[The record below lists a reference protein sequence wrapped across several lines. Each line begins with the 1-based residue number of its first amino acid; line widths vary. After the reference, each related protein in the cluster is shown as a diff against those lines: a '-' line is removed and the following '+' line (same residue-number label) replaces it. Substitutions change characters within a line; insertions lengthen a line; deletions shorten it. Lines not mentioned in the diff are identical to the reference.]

1 MKKNI
6 LIFTLVTSF
15 LLPIFATNP
24 ETDFEYHLRDDNES
38 VVINGF
44 KKKLNKYEFPETIE
58 GFPVTAITLHD
69 FTGFEGITAI
79 SFKLPNSLK
88 EFYLHAP
95 GYMGLPAKPNSRVVI
110 ENLPESLVSLS
121 IDAGYDYKNL
131 DDFYLKI
138 KGNIMALS
146 NLNESVWLGHCMLES
161 TKIEINAKMQDSIFG
176 YSNIEEVL
184 FKDDVNNIGSFY
196 YCKKLK
202 KVTLPATRNLRIKE
216 NAFNGCSNLTEI
228 VIPDGLTSIE
238 KIGYDA
244 FTEVPLNL
252 KTKSLL
258 YKLEEYGMNGTEY
271 FRGEGLSKISS
282 NILKRRND
290 LQIALQEN
298 LKKFNMDSDK
308 LKQITGLSL
317 EKRRNNE
324 YIVRD
329 ITKKSLS
336 YKRIQ
341 IGESLDALNGN
352 EINEIGS
359 SYISKIE
366 QTLNKFEGLK
376 SEEYLKYNDDLDG
389 VEYSIS
395 FISSSCNVYIN
406 NDGNILFKIKSGDEL
421 KFLNGKTIIVP

>member
-15 LLPIFATNP
+15 LLPIFAINP
-24 ETDFEYHLRDDNES
+24 ETDFEYQLRDDNES
-38 VVINGF
+38 VVIVGF
-44 KKKLNKYEFPETIE
+44 KKKMSKYEFPETIE
-58 GFPVTAITLHD
+58 GFPVTAIRLHD
-69 FTGFEGITAI
+69 FTGLEGITEIA
-79 SFKLPNSLK
+79 FKLPNSIK

-138 KGNIMALS
+138 KGNIMALP
-146 NLNESVWLGHCMLES
+146 NLVKGIWVGHCMLES

-228 VIPDGLTSIE
+228 VIPDGLTSIK

-329 ITKKSLS
+329 IAKKSLS

-359 SYISKIE
+359 SYISRIE